1 MKRFLYTIFALL
13 LLAACAEGN
22 NELPSHDPL
31 EVPDKAGYNV
41 KGMVLD
47 EYAQPIEGVVVSDGL
62 HTTKTDSNGF
72 FWLDSDLALRRFVS
86 VTIPSGYEIQSENGL
101 PQFFERIPEGADSFC
116 AEFRL
121 KSRREPC
128 DRYTLFMVGDPQ
140 IRDRNRGYDKFAY
153 HSIDMFEDMCRDM
166 NKVYA
171 TMTDRPVYG
180 IGLGD
185 LTHEDVNM
193 WEVYCGGVASL
204 RFPMFGVIGNHDHNT
219 KAATDNEAIRPYEE
233 NIGPTNYSFDLG
245 KLHFICLDN
254 IIMRGDGAG
263 GYDDGLSDEVYTWLC
278 NDLKYVP
285 KEKIIMICSH
295 SSLFGKPG
303 KDPVDV
309 DRNGKLYADKL
320 SEYKYVHSWAGHSHL
335 NFNKVYAKT
344 SENRLPNVEGHIV
357 ARATGA
363 LWLNEWVCSDG
374 TPRGYYIVDVDG
386 EEIEWY
392 YHPCGNQ
399 LGVSNGFDDY
409 YQIRAYRPGDYEDGY
424 VYANVWGWDALW
436 GNVLY
441 TDNGE
446 GSVEK
451 RPMARYV
458 TYDKAYKDC
467 CDLSNSKPGNIAKEE
482 FEPDMGVQHI
492 FRIVPSEGAT
502 SCTIEVTD
510 RFGRSYSTS
519 LDWGR

>member
-1 MKRFLYTIFALL
+1 
-13 LLAACAEGN
+13 
-22 NELPSHDPL
+22 
-31 EVPDKAGYNV
+31 
-41 KGMVLD
+41 
-47 EYAQPIEGVVVSDGL
+47 
-62 HTTKTDSNGF
+62 
-72 FWLDSDLALRRFVS
+72 
-86 VTIPSGYEIQSENGL
+86 
-101 PQFFERIPEGADSFC
+101 
-116 AEFRL
+116 
-121 KSRREPC
+121 
-128 DRYTLFMVGDPQ
+128 
-140 IRDRNRGYDKFAY
+140 
-153 HSIDMFEDMCRDM
+153 
-166 NKVYA
+166 
-171 TMTDRPVYG
+171 
-180 IGLGD
+180 
-185 LTHEDVNM
+185 M

-467 CDLSNSKPGNIAKEE
+467 CDLSNSKPGNRHGCTAHIPDSAVGRGHVVYHRGYRPFRAIVLDVARLGALTRLKRVACYDEKPLTVNINEE
-482 FEPDMGVQHI
+482 NSFVICFGTVVCRNITGRGHLIGQ
-492 FRIVPSEGAT
+492 GA
-502 SCTIEVTD
+502 CRVHHGGEC
-510 RFGRSYSTS
+510 R
-519 LDWGR
+519 

>member
-22 NELPSHDPL
+22 NELSSHDPL

-285 KEKIIMICSH
+285 KEKIIMIWLAQLAVRQAGQRPCRCGPQRQTLCRQTVGVQIRAFVGGALPSQFQQG
-295 SSLFGKPG
+295 LRQDFGKQTAQCRGTYRSPC
-303 KDPVDV
+303 
-309 DRNGKLYADKL
+309 DR
-320 SEYKYVHSWAGHSHL
+320 
-335 NFNKVYAKT
+335 
-344 SENRLPNVEGHIV
+344 
-357 ARATGA
+357 A